1 MVHEVERVKMH
12 WIRANIRFG
21 SRLALFALAV
31 QMVLSF
37 GHVHIAT
44 PTLASSN
51 VEQPAV
57 ADGSRLTLSRAILP
71 IHKSDGSVSDDCA
84 ICALIHLS
92 FTSAPPAAP
101 VLPLPMNVGPLGL
114 LAPAQLPLA
123 ATLYVLFQARAPP
136 SI

>member
-1 MVHEVERVKMH
+1 MH
-12 WIRANIRFG
+12 WIRANICFG
-21 SRLALFALAV
+21 SRLALFAVAV
-31 QMVLSF
+31 QLVLSF

-44 PTLASSN
+44 PTLAATN
-51 VEQPAV
+51 GEQPAL
-57 ADGSRLTLSRAILP
+57 ASESGLTLSRATLP

-92 FTSAPPAAP
+92 STSAPAAAP
-101 VLPLPMNVGPLGL
+101 VLPLPANVGPLGL
-114 LAPAQLPLA
+114 LAPAELPLA

>member
-1 MVHEVERVKMH
+1 MH

-21 SRLALFALAV
+21 SRVALFALAV

-51 VEQPAV
+51 GEQLAPA
-57 ADGSRLTLSRAILP
+57 DESGLTLWRAITP

-84 ICALIHLS
+84 ICALIQLS
-92 FTSAPPAAP
+92 STSAPTAAP
-101 VLPLPMNVGPLGL
+101 ALPLPANLGPLAL
-114 LAPAQLPLA
+114 QAPAELPFA
-123 ATLYVLFQARAPP
+123 ASLHSLFQARAPP
-136 SI
+136 LI